1 MTDARNEPVE
11 SGEQSREEKRGRRM
25 REIRYFA
32 VLLFVVFL
40 LSLLGWGA
48 YDYAYVCRIPK
59 GTKVVDQAMVRTHNH
74 NSCFEY
80 FFQSEKY
87 SLWPYLFYRQYVIP
101 DGATEIGHL
110 AFCQRHLRGI
120 RIADSVTVIGEAA
133 FQDCPFLKDVVMP
146 ASLTEIG
153 RGAFARCS
161 NLTHLRFPSGVRKIG
176 DYAFLKTG
184 LRELVLPESLEFIGE
199 RAFVD
204 CTGLKKIVI
213 SPGVKEIGPRAFAGC
228 TALAD
233 IELPPGVNVA
243 PNAFEGTL
251 VPPEKIP
258 TQNQP
263 QPETENKP

>member
-1 MTDARNEPVE
+1 MT
-11 SGEQSREEKRGRRM
+11 EQINNTSEADEQTREEKRERRI

-32 VLLFVVFL
+32 VLLLVVFVLPL
-40 LSLLGWGA
+40 LAWGA
-48 YDYAYVCRIPK
+48 YDYAYVCRIPE

-110 AFCQRHLRGI
+110 AFCQLHLRGI

-153 RGAFARCS
+153 RGAFCRCS
-161 NLTHLRFPSGVRKIG
+161 NLTHLRFPSCVRKIG
-176 DYAFLKTG
+176 DYAFLETG
-184 LRELVLPESLEFIGE
+184 LRELVLPESLENIGQG
-199 RAFVD
+199 AFSGASVWRR
-204 CTGLKKIVI
+204 
-213 SPGVKEIGPRAFAGC
+213 S
-228 TALAD
+228 
-233 IELPPGVNVA
+233 
-243 PNAFEGTL
+243 
-251 VPPEKIP
+251 
-258 TQNQP
+258 
-263 QPETENKP
+263 